1 MEIVVFPDEKDLMG
15 QAIVNFSNDW
25 RGFMNCAEFEK
36 LFEIEHH
43 GKKEWNAQKTNLGP
57 NYYGWCARADD
68 YDAEGPIGDFL
79 RSKGQLRTVSDIDR
93 EAAQSRNNV
102 VADLANEID
111 ITNENLNEL
120 QYKYNEKT
128 MSFSRMLEEKD
139 RLPRDNVHR
148 IFEEQEKLLETKKR
162 RLDSWSKEVNKLLQ
176 RH

>member
-1 MEIVVFPDEKDLMG
+1 
-15 QAIVNFSNDW
+15 
-25 RGFMNCAEFEK
+25 MNCAEFEK

-43 GKKEWNAQKTNLGP
+43 GKKERNAQKTNLGP
-57 NYYGWCARADD
+57 NYYGWCARTDD

-79 RSKGQLRTVSDIDR
+79 RTKGQLRTVSDIDR
-93 EAAQSRNNV
+93 EAAQSRINV
-102 VADLANEID
+102 VVDLANEID

-128 MSFSRMLEEKD
+128 MSLSRMLEEKD
-139 RLPRDNVHR
+139 RLPCDNVHR

-162 RLDSWSKEVNKLLQ
+162 RLDSWSKELNKLLQ